1 MRQENEKLTQKIQN
15 KMEDNLFLLTQ
26 LDRIKE
32 DLASENSRTE
42 HLQNLNFELS
52 DQIKQLD
59 EINFCLKEK
68 LSFFK
73 QSQTNFEFKRLE
85 TQDFSY

>member
-1 MRQENEKLTQKIQN
+1 
-15 KMEDNLFLLTQ
+15 MEDNLFLLTQ

>member
-1 MRQENEKLTQKIQN
+1 
-15 KMEDNLFLLTQ
+15 MEDNLFLLTQ

-73 QSQTNFEFKRLE
+73 QSQTNSEFKRLE

>member
-1 MRQENEKLTQKIQN
+1 LRQENEKLTQKIQN

-68 LSFFK
+68 LSFLSK
-73 QSQTNFEFKRLE
+73 ARRILNLK
-85 TQDFSY
+85 D